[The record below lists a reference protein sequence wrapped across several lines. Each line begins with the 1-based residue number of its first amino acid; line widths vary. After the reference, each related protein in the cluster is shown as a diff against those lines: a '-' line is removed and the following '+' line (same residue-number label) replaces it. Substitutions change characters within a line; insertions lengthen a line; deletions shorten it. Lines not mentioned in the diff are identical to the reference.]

1 MKKLLLAAIAASF
14 FAVGCATP
22 QNTAS
27 ASASGSAA
35 SDERDDGDI
44 VTGSRIKRKD
54 NPQATKVI
62 IQDDASR
69 SEMSRG
75 QGQQNPKGG

>member
-1 MKKLLLAAIAASF
+1 MKKLILAAIAASF

-27 ASASGSAA
+27 ASAA
-35 SDERDDGDI
+35 SDERDDGDV

-69 SEMSRG
+69 AEMTR
-75 QGQQNPKGG
+75 QGRQTNPQGF

>member
-1 MKKLLLAAIAASF
+1 MKKLLLAAVAVSF
-14 FAVGCATP
+14 LVAGCATP
-22 QNTAS
+22 QAQTTAS
-27 ASASGSAA
+27 AT
-35 SDERDDGDI
+35 DERDDGDI

-69 SEMSRG
+69 AEISRG
-75 QGQQNPKGG
+75 ANQQNPKGG

>member
-1 MKKLLLAAIAASF
+1 MKKLVFAAIAASF
-14 FAVGCATP
+14 LATGCAT
-22 QNTAS
+22 QQTTTAS
-27 ASASGSAA
+27 AA
-35 SDERDDGDI
+35 DERDEGDI

-69 SEMSRG
+69 AEISRG

>member
-1 MKKLLLAAIAASF
+1 MKMLLLAAVAVSF
-14 FAVGCATP
+14 LTAGCATP
-22 QNTAS
+22 QTTQATAS
-27 ASASGSAA
+27 AT
-35 SDERDDGDI
+35 DERDDGDI

-75 QGQQNPKGG
+75 QAQQTPKGG

>member
-1 MKKLLLAAIAASF
+1 MKKLFLAAVAAAFLAS
-14 FAVGCATP
+14 GCASP
-22 QNTAS
+22 QATAS
-27 ASASGSAA
+27 AE
-35 SDERDDGDI
+35 ERDDGDI

-69 SEMSRG
+69 AEISRG
-75 QGQQNPKGG
+75 AQQQNPKGG

>member
-1 MKKLLLAAIAASF
+1 MKMLLLAAVAASF
-14 FAVGCATP
+14 LAAGCATP
-22 QNTAS
+22 QTTAS
-27 ASASGSAA
+27 ASATE
-35 SDERDDGDI
+35 ERDEGDI

-75 QGQQNPKGG
+75 QAQQNPKGG

>member
-1 MKKLLLAAIAASF
+1 MKKLILAAVAASF

-27 ASASGSAA
+27 ASAA
-35 SDERDDGDI
+35 SDERDDGDV

-54 NPQATKVI
+54 NPHSTKVI

-69 SEMSRG
+69 SEISRG

>member
-1 MKKLLLAAIAASF
+1 MKKLLLAAVAASF

-22 QNTAS
+22 QTTAS
-27 ASASGSAA
+27 AAA
-35 SDERDDGDI
+35 GERDDGDI

-69 SEMSRG
+69 AEMSRG
-75 QGQQNPKGG
+75 QAQQNPKGG

>member
-1 MKKLLLAAIAASF
+1 MKMLLLAAVAASF
-14 FAVGCATP
+14 IAAGCATP
-22 QNTAS
+22 QTTAS
-27 ASASGSAA
+27 AT
-35 SDERDDGDI
+35 DERDDGDV

-54 NPQATKVI
+54 NPQGTKVI

-75 QGQQNPKGG
+75 QAQQNPKGG